1 MGLKLPVLGQ
11 SRNHPEWLKVRAPG
25 GPVYDSLK
33 GMVQELGLHTVC
45 ESATCPNIGECW
57 SRRSLTIMI
66 LGNICTRSCGFCDV
80 ITGRPGIADPNEPVR
95 VAEAISR
102 LNLRHVVITSV
113 DRDDMEDGG
122 AAIWAETIVR
132 ARERCPQTTI
142 EVLVSDFQGI
152 EADQETVFAARPDI
166 LAHNLE
172 TVARLQKSV
181 RPQARYDRSL
191 QVMTRARGAGLPAKS
206 GLMLGMGETITEVE
220 EALRDLVSAGC
231 ELVTLG
237 QYLRPSP
244 QHLPVQRFV
253 PPDEFA
259 HLKDLGLSLG
269 FRHVESGPL
278 VRSSYHADAQA
289 GRPNE

>member
-11 SRNHPEWLKVRAPG
+11 ARNHPEWLKVRAPG

-33 GMVQELGLHTVC
+33 EMVQELGLHTVC

-57 SRRSLTIMI
+57 SRRSLTLMI

-80 ITGRPGIADPNEPVR
+80 ITGRPGIADPNEPIR
-95 VAEAISR
+95 VAEAVSR

-122 AAIWAETIVR
+122 AAIWAETIRRVKD
-132 ARERCPQTTI
+132 RCPQTTI
-142 EVLVSDFQGI
+142 EVLISDFQGVHT
-152 EADQETVFAARPDI
+152 DQETVFEARPDI

-172 TVARLQKSV
+172 TVARLQKTV

-191 QVMTRARGAGLPAKS
+191 EVMTRARAAGLPAKS
-206 GLMLGMGETITEVE
+206 GLMLGMGETLAEVE

-237 QYLRPSP
+237 QYLRPSAH
-244 QHLPVQRFV
+244 HLPVQRYV
-253 PPDEFA
+253 PPEEFA
-259 HLKDLGLSLG
+259 YLKQVGITLGL
-269 FRHVESGPL
+269 RHVESGPL

-289 GRPNE
+289 GRPNT